1 MHVERARSGDA
12 AAVRALV
19 AEAAE
24 FLSERGI
31 RQWIPGG
38 LPAFVIPRG
47 TSSARPSLSRV

>member
-12 AAVRALV
+12 TAVRALV
-19 AEAAE
+19 AEAAA
-24 FLSERGI
+24 FLSQRGI

-47 TSSARPSLSRV
+47 T